1 MYLRELIAIIMK
13 RNNGC
18 GETLQ
23 WVVLQA
29 ELWILALPR
38 LLEQGKG
45 PVWWGNVTG
54 CRSAGCEVFP
64 WRCTQYLPGHRFQ
77 CTKGFCA
84 SPICFLTTSWFQVL
98 SSGLLVGRWKH
109 FHFYFISTFSHSR
122 IPFTS
127 VTSDRSY
134 ELETIKFGFL
144 NSFKYLPQGNSER
157 IKYYRAIVI
166 NLCYSKLVGY

>member
-1 MYLRELIAIIMK
+1 MWWDSAV
-13 RNNGC
+13 GC
-18 GETLQ
+18 AASWALDPGSAKAVGAGEGSCVMGERDWVQVCWMWRVSLQ
-23 WVVLQA
+23 M
-29 ELWILALPR
+29 
-38 LLEQGKG
+38 
-45 PVWWGNVTG
+45 N
-54 CRSAGCEVFP
+54 
-64 WRCTQYLPGHRFQ
+64 QYLPGHRFQ
-77 CTKGFCA
+77 GTKGFCA

-98 SSGLLVGRWKH
+98 SSGVLAGRWKH

-134 ELETIKFGFL
+134 ELETITFGFL